1 MEYAIGIAL
10 ALIVSSFA
18 RLTGFD
24 RDRAFYPTMVI
35 VIALY
40 YVLFAVMAASSR
52 ALVVDSLAMT
62 LFVVVAAIGFKR
74 DLWLVVAGLAAHG
87 VFDAFHSR
95 VVTNPGVPEW
105 WPAFCL
111 AFDVGAAAFLAWLLL
126 ARRVSRKETSLEPAE
141 AARHGAQHAGRRG
154 ELER

>member
-10 ALIVSSFA
+10 ALLVSSFA

-40 YVLFAVMAASSR
+40 YVLFAAMSASSR
-52 ALVVDSLAMT
+52 ALVVDSLVT
-62 LFVVVAAIGFKR
+62 LAFVAVAAIGFKR
-74 DLWLVVAGLAAHG
+74 SLWLVVAGLAGHG
-87 VFDAFHSR
+87 ALDAFHAH
-95 VVTNPGVPEW
+95 VVTNPGVPQW

-111 AFDVGAAAFLAWLLL
+111 AFDVAAAAFLAWLLVT
-126 ARRVSRKETSLEPAE
+126 RKVSVTDPA
-141 AARHGAQHAGRRG
+141 H
-154 ELER
+154 